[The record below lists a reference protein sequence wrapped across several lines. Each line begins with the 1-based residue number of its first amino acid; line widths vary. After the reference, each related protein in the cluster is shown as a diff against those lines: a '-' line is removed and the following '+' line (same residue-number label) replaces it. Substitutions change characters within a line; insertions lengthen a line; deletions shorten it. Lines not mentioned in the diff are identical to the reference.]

1 MAKSKRARAVSAVG
15 REIEAALGLGRSAD
29 VLTRWMAFRLAEV
42 RAAVDEAATAEAR
55 KTALAEH
62 DSLIMALWNRRG
74 TLPEPLGVD
83 RRTGLAARII
93 QQLVNDPSVWNR
105 PDTPRNAV
113 EVLGSLRNHWAYLL
127 SVAAVLIYK
136 RETIELGPED
146 PDLPLTVEERE
157 DRRQWAEISQRV
169 LSDVR
174 MREGSLYRET
184 EPSDAEAVMKLEQ
197 DVGKTFAK

>member
-1 MAKSKRARAVSAVG
+1 
-15 REIEAALGLGRSAD
+15 
-29 VLTRWMAFRLAEV
+29 MAFRLAEV
-42 RAAVDEAATAEAR
+42 RAAVEEAPTADAR

-62 DSLIMALWNRRG
+62 DSLIMALWDQRG

-93 QQLVNDPSVWNR
+93 QQLVSDPSVWNR

-113 EVLGSLRNHWAYLL
+113 ETLGGLRDHLAYLL
-127 SVAAVLIYK
+127 SAAAVLIYK
-136 RETIELGPED
+136 REAIALGPED
-146 PDLPLTVEERE
+146 PDLPLADEERE

-169 LSDVR
+169 LRDVR
-174 MREGSLYRET
+174 MREGSPYLET

-197 DVGKTFAK
+197 DVGNTIAKLRAHLDMLEPMLLPDIQKASPKKRVAK